1 MSTFNDFED
10 DEQEFTAPKK
20 VQRTVTVDDNDAP
33 VRKPRPQITLTE
45 DDIEQAPKARR
56 VVRGGW
62 DGVDAVKTDSG
73 EYAVRLKLT
82 EETQIIKFIKD
93 APYASYGQHWV
104 ERTGQKSFVCL
115 GAGCPLCAAGN
126 RPSKRTAFNVVLLSG
141 DEEPVLRSL
150 EVGVRV
156 VDQLK
161 NFHNSERTGPI
172 NKHYWAISRTGK
184 GATSSTLL
192 QMVRERDLEEWGFS
206 PLDESSLAHFT
217 KISYTEDIIQVPSRA
232 ELLRIATEELGFDNE

>member
-1 MSTFNDFED
+1 VS
-10 DEQEFTAPKK
+10 
-20 VQRTVTVDDNDAP
+20 VDDNDDAP
-33 VRKPRPQITLTE
+33 VRKPRPTIELTE
-45 DDIEQAPKARR
+45 EDINPAPKTRR

-62 DGVDAVKTDSG
+62 DGVDSVKTEST

-82 EETQIIKFIKD
+82 EDTQIIKFIKD
-93 APYASYGQHWV
+93 APYASYGQHWL
-104 ERTGQKSFVCL
+104 ERSGQKSFVCL

-192 QMVRERDLEEWGFS
+192 QMVRERDLEEWGLS
-206 PLDESSLAHFT
+206 SLDEAALTHFN
-217 KISYTEDIIQVPSRA
+217 KIAYTEDIIQVPTRA
-232 ELLRIATEELGFDNE
+232 DLLRIATEELGFDNE